1 MLPSANPA
9 VLFQRL
15 DDGAVL
21 FSPTS
26 EQYFGLNEVGARIWT
41 LLPPVT
47 TSLDQLV
54 QRLADTYPEAP
65 VATMRADAEQLL
77 GSLLEADLVLP
88 VSRTP

>member
-26 EQYFGLNEVGARIWT
+26 EQYFGLNEVGVRIWT
-41 LLPPVT
+41 LLPPAT
-47 TSLDQLV
+47 TSLDELV
-54 QRLADTYPEAP
+54 LRLADAYPE
-65 VATMRADAEQLL
+65 VAVETMRADAEQLL
-77 GSLLEADLVLP
+77 ESLLEADLVLP
-88 VSRTP
+88 VSPKP